1 MQLLTEAPP
10 VALNAGDGVVA
21 EVQLMQGREAVEG
34 AAVHFHQAVV
44 LQVPA
49 GRDTR
54 DEETAA
60 IRSPHRQQA
69 GGQSGSDVVIST
81 EKVPERRSM
90 HILFGVREEV

>member
-49 GRDTR
+49 ERDTR
-54 DEETAA
+54 DEETA

-69 GGQSGSDVVIST
+69 GGQSVSDVVIST
-81 EKVPERRSM
+81 EKVTERRSM
-90 HILFGVREEV
+90 HILFSVREEV

>member
-1 MQLLTEAPP
+1 MTAALDLQLMQLLTEAPP
-10 VALNAGDGVVA
+10 VALNSRDGVVA

-49 GRDTR
+49 ERDTR

-60 IRSPHRQQA
+60 IRSCGHQHRA
-69 GGQSGSDVVIST
+69 GNRT
-81 EKVPERRSM
+81 EKYAHFVQC
-90 HILFGVREEV
+90 